1 MIAILSALAVVLFG
15 AALGRRLLRLAR
27 FPIDSLALRISVAA
41 GLGLG
46 VLSVAIMIIGLSG
59 GLCSGAVRVG
69 FLIAACLL
77 VPDAALL
84 VLAAV
89 RSARAA
95 WPPRLAAFE
104 WFLVAVILA
113 SGVLGLVSALAPPT
127 SWDATISHLK
137 LPLIY
142 LERGRIDRLDDIHS
156 NGPMNGVML
165 FIPAMLLGGDTAPA
179 VLHLG
184 FLLLTGLAVFGFA
197 RRHVGRAG
205 SLLAAAI
212 CLLMPI
218 AAALGPEALVD
229 FPVVFYLTLAF
240 VGFVRGWR
248 QDRLGWSLLGAV
260 CLGLALG
267 TKYNA
272 LYALPAL
279 LLGLVVRVGRGR
291 GRRHR
296 LLTEAAGVL
305 VVAAAVG
312 CPWYVRNVVL
322 TGNPVYP
329 IFARAI
335 PTRHLSA
342 GLTGEVP
349 IRRPARPYPRDPVN
363 VVLYPLNYTLGFSH
377 GLAAGPQPGGAR
389 QSPGPLLL
397 ALVPLLL
404 VVRPVPGWALAAVCF
419 AAVGFGLIVPTFPL
433 PRYLLPF
440 VVPCAAAAG
449 YVFERLGG
457 RAWLRRVLCAVVTVV
472 LLVQLVPFLGRAATR
487 GPVVFGAESR
497 AAYLRRADDV
507 YPMAEFVARELGPD
521 ARLLYVGER
530 IYHFKALG
538 VDATMGMPIRQAA
551 VDFPAMASPRQLL
564 DRLHRLGYTHVVIN
578 RANLGRRYPPALDL
592 IDALAARDKL
602 VETKQIKH
610 LVLYQVAPIQ

>member
-1 MIAILSALAVVLFG
+1 MIAIPSALAVLVFG

-27 FPIDSLALRISVAA
+27 FRIDSVALRMPVAA

-46 VLSVAIMIIGLSG
+46 VLSAAIMIVGLSG
-59 GLCSGAVRVG
+59 GLCSAAVRVG

-77 VPDAALL
+77 LPDAVLL
-84 VLAAV
+84 VLDTV
-89 RSARAA
+89 RAARAA
-95 WPPRLAAFE
+95 WPPRLAPFE
-104 WFLVAVILA
+104 WLLVAVILA
-113 SGVLGLVSALAPPT
+113 SVALGLVSALAPPT

-142 LERGRIDRLDDIHS
+142 LERGRIDRLDDVHS

-197 RRHVGRAG
+197 RRHVGRTG

-218 AAALGPEALVD
+218 AAALGPEAVVD
-229 FPVVFYLTLAF
+229 FTVVFYVTLAF
-240 VGFVRGWR
+240 AGFLRGWR
-248 QDRLGWSLLGAV
+248 EDRVRWSLLAAV
-260 CLGLALG
+260 CLGLAMG
-267 TKYNA
+267 TKYNG
-272 LYALPAL
+272 LYAVPAL

-291 GRRHR
+291 GRRQR
-296 LLTEAAGVL
+296 LLTEAAAVL

-342 GLTGEVP
+342 GLTGEVS
-349 IRRPARPYPRDPVN
+349 IRRPPRPYPRDPVN
-363 VVLYPLNYTLGFSH
+363 VALYPLNYTLGFSH

-419 AAVGFGLIVPTFPL
+419 AAVGFGLIVLTFPL
-433 PRYLLPF
+433 PRYLLPS

-449 YVFERLGG
+449 YVFERFDG
-457 RAWLRRVLCAVVTVV
+457 RRWLRRVLCAAVAVV
-472 LLVQLVPFLGRAATR
+472 LLVQLIPFLGRAATR
-487 GPVVFGAESR
+487 VAVVFGAESR
-497 AAYLRRADDV
+497 AVYLRRTDDV
-507 YPMAEFVARELGPD
+507 YPMAEFAARRLGPD
-521 ARLLYVGER
+521 AKLLYVGER

-538 VDATMGMPIRQAA
+538 LDATMGMPIRQAA
-551 VDFPAMASPRQLL
+551 VDFPAMATPRQLL
-564 DRLHRLGYTHVVIN
+564 DRLRRLGYTHV
-578 RANLGRRYPPALDL
+578 
-592 IDALAARDKL
+592 
-602 VETKQIKH
+602 
-610 LVLYQVAPIQ
+610 